1 MLTLKS
7 VKHIWDCDFK
17 FFFDFALKLLNKRL
31 KSYQILKLLSVG
43 NRNASESIVIFNW
56 TKKYHRSVDINSKI
70 NKLLNLW
77 PSGKSLPTNV
87 T

>member
-1 MLTLKS
+1 MILS
-7 VKHIWDCDFK
+7 FV
-17 FFFDFALKLLNKRL
+17 DFALKLLNKRL

-43 NRNASESIVIFNW
+43 NRNASESILIFNW
-56 TKKYHRSVDINSKI
+56 TKKYHRSVNINSKI

>member
-1 MLTLKS
+1 MILNFID
-7 VKHIWDCDFK
+7 V
-17 FFFDFALKLLNKRL
+17 ALKLLNKHL
-31 KSYQILKLLSVG
+31 KSSPSLKLLSVG
-43 NRNASESIVIFNW
+43 NRHAFGRILISYW
-56 TKKYHRSVDINSKI
+56 TKKYHRSVNINSKI

>member
-1 MLTLKS
+1 VILS
-7 VKHIWDCDFK
+7 FV
-17 FFFDFALKLLNKRL
+17 DFALKLLNKRL

>member
-1 MLTLKS
+1 MILS
-7 VKHIWDCDFK
+7 FV
-17 FFFDFALKLLNKRL
+17 DFALKLLNKRL

>member
-1 MLTLKS
+1 MILS
-7 VKHIWDCDFK
+7 FV
-17 FFFDFALKLLNKRL
+17 DFALKLLNKRL
-31 KSYQILKLLSVG
+31 KSYQILKLLCVG
-43 NRNASESIVIFNW
+43 NRNASESILIFNW